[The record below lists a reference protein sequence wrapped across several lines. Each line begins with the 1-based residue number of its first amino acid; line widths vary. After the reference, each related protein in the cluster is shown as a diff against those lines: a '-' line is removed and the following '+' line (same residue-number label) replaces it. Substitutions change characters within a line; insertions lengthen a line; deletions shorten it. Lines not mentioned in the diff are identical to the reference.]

1 MKQKLVTA
9 RPKGAVIVIGLLYLL
24 AVGIAAY
31 WVSFFT
37 GGEVQATQDDCYII
51 FQRNFPAPDSMI
63 ALCAVICAEGLRR
76 GKEWAVLWGLVA
88 VGGLFFLGL
97 IDIAYNLWNNMYFK
111 VSGEMGAEIFIN
123 TFCMAFGLL
132 LMVYLWRNRNRL
144 EK

>member
-1 MKQKLVTA
+1 MEQKLTTT
-9 RPKGAVIVIGLLYLL
+9 RPKGAGLVIGLLYLL
-24 AVGIAAY
+24 AIGIVAY
-31 WVSFFT
+31 WVSFFS

-51 FQRNFPAPDSMI
+51 FQRNFPAPDAMI

-76 GKEWAVLWGLVA
+76 CKEWAVLWGLVA

-123 TFCMAFGLL
+123 IFCMGFGAF